1 MTWGQGF
8 LTVAMITVCGFL
20 MLVIL
25 IQRGR
30 GSGLVGA
37 FGGGGGSAAF
47 GAKTGD
53 VLTWITVVVAGLF
66 LLLAVVSNF
75 AFDQT
80 PQTSAPVPATAAL
93 PGTTDP
99 GSGATPVT
107 PGDGSPIS
115 GGAQDGEAAGPG
127 STDSDP
133 SGAEQAADP
142 AKKQDGS
149 DGGAP
154 PDSGT

>member
-80 PQTSAPVPATAAL
+80 PQKAVPVRATAVL
-93 PGTTDP
+93 PETTDP
-99 GSGATPVT
+99 GSGATPAT

-115 GGAQDGEAAGPG
+115 GGVQDGEAAGPG
-127 STDSDP
+127 STDNGP
-133 SGAEQAADP
+133 SGTEQAADP
-142 AKKQDGS
+142 ATKQDGA
-149 DGGAP
+149 DGGAS
-154 PDSGT
+154 PDSGS